1 MAINYNLNP
10 LGPERPTQEQIN
22 AAKAAQRKRPSNQTQ
37 EPQTPE
43 ALVEAARIA
52 TDRAFDML
60 MEYMR
65 VEHESGYLNL
75 YRLVPLAALVL
86 GDRVQVGNASRYVYH
101 YAKSQGYDIPSYP
114 LSTSG
119 EIKQFFADEGVKNIP
134 EWYEKIGVPVNDY
147 NALQTMTAVAV
158 RGRGTLRTLYL
169 IKGDLT
175 NNWLEFTTLERSGI
189 TKKLPGYQL
198 AYLLEAIGQAAL
210 AGTGEITP
218 DEITPDEN
226 GATQATESS
235 GAKTENSVPAHVGS
249 SRHKHHHKNPPVKVK
264 YLDLDT
270 STT

>member
-1 MAINYNLNP
+1 MHRAMCIITP
-10 LGPERPTQEQIN
+10 
-22 AAKAAQRKRPSNQTQ
+22 KAR
-37 EPQTPE
+37 
-43 ALVEAARIA
+43 A
-52 TDRAFDML
+52 T
-60 MEYMR
+60 
-65 VEHESGYLNL
+65 
-75 YRLVPLAALVL
+75 
-86 GDRVQVGNASRYVYH
+86 
-101 YAKSQGYDIPSYP
+101 DIPSYP

-210 AGTGEITP
+210 LAR
-218 DEITPDEN
+218 
-226 GATQATESS
+226 ARLHQMRMARHQATESS